1 MILRLCSSAGKGHK
15 DTKNNLYKR
24 IILII
29 DIKIQTFDT
38 MASKKAAH
46 ISIDQARWIDKAQAM
61 AWVGVKTEAKFD
73 EEWKPYL
80 NLYNNGGKGGVYDKL
95 QIDRVME
102 QRVEIKGQPYSTP

>member
-1 MILRLCSSAGKGHK
+1 
-15 DTKNNLYKR
+15 
-24 IILII
+24 
-29 DIKIQTFDT
+29 
-38 MASKKAAH
+38 MASRKAAH

-80 NLYNNGGKGGVYDKL
+80 NLYNNGGKGGVYDKQ

-102 QRVEIKGQPYSTP
+102 QRVEIKGQEYSTR

>member
-1 MILRLCSSAGKGHK
+1 
-15 DTKNNLYKR
+15 
-24 IILII
+24 
-29 DIKIQTFDT
+29 
-38 MASKKAAH
+38 MASCKAIE
-46 ISIDQARWIDKAQAM
+46 ISMADRRWMNKAQAM

-102 QRVEIKGQPYSTP
+102 QRVEIKGQPYSTR

>member
-1 MILRLCSSAGKGHK
+1 
-15 DTKNNLYKR
+15 
-24 IILII
+24 
-29 DIKIQTFDT
+29 

-46 ISIDQARWIDKAQAM
+46 ISIDQARWIDKSQAM

-80 NLYNNGGKGGVYDKL
+80 NLYNNGGKGGVYDKQ